1 MSYIYY
7 LKPSSFCFGVKRSI
21 EELQKVIE
29 KHSNDT
35 IYCIHALVHNP
46 KVTTYFIDRGV
57 KFVETIQEVPS
68 KDAVVVFSAHGISRN
83 IFNEAT
89 TLFKAVYS
97 LECPFVSKIYNEIRY
112 FIEQWI
118 KKFVYIGKQWHQ
130 EAENVIHDIQFQ
142 WAEVC
147 SILDVS
153 EIPHIPFSWP
163 FAILSQTTLNFD
175 LVQHLIKQIQQQFS
189 AAITPKILDICKAT
203 YERQWV
209 IQKFTSNF
217 ETLVVIWGKESS
229 NTKEL
234 YKIWEK
240 LWKKVF
246 FGEWLSDLL
255 ENKEF
260 MHQNFSN
267 VAVTGWAS
275 TPIEDIL
282 EVIDW
287 YEKKWY
293 IAKTLEFQW

>member
-7 LKPSSFCFGVKRSI
+7 LKPSSFCFGVKRAI
-21 EELQKVIE
+21 EELQKVVE
-29 KHSNDT
+29 KHPNDS

-83 IFNEAT
+83 IFNEAN

-112 FIEQWI
+112 FIEKWVKQ
-118 KKFVYIGKQWHQ
+118 FVYIGKQGHQ

-153 EIPHIPFSWP
+153 EISRIPFSWP

-175 LVQHLIKQIQQQFS
+175 LVQNLIKQIQQQFP
-189 AAITPKILDICKAT
+189 AAITPKISDICKAT

-217 ETLVVIWGKESS
+217 DTLVVIWGKESS

-246 FGEWLSDLL
+246 FWWMIIRFI
-255 ENKEF
+255 N
-260 MHQNFSN
+260 
-267 VAVTGWAS
+267 
-275 TPIEDIL
+275 
-282 EVIDW
+282 W
-287 YEKKWY
+287 Y
-293 IAKTLEFQW
+293 